1 VTGGGRGSAP
11 RIRVGRG
18 ARATEALVLAD
29 LDSLLDAAREDPSL
43 LARPVVVVVPSRSLR
58 LHLAERLVARRGRA
72 AAGVE
77 VRTLHGLA
85 AGIVERFGRAPL
97 PASRLVPLLV
107 RRFTS
112 REPALAALVQQFDDG
127 ELPAHATVRD
137 LLDAG
142 FTPAHADAVVELLTE
157 RGSGAEEARAL
168 ALVRVAAAVAAELAR
183 LGVATGGEVLVA
195 AAELLQRD
203 PERALPARA
212 VLVHGFADATG
223 VATDLIAA
231 LLRHRAATAYLDRP
245 PDPADSSRADIGAA
259 FGERLAARL
268 GGIAA
273 REAEVEAPPATAR
286 LDLVQAPGAQAEVR
300 EVARRVR
307 ALAEAGTP
315 FERIGVVA
323 RDLGAYVQPLQLHFT
338 RLAIPFS
345 TLDAPGSRD
354 AEARRAGALAALLA
368 LGEDAPADA
377 WLGALGDGDGFDLRL
392 GLRACAAARLRDV
405 AALEP
410 AALLGRDG
418 DLALPLRRGL
428 AVRKDDD
435 GTEGGPVAPR
445 RALPGRQ
452 LRRAVRRARA
462 LVARLRAW
470 PAEAPPA
477 EHVRTLR
484 RLVASDLG
492 WRGATPATAAAWREL
507 AALEA
512 CLPAAI
518 VLERDEF
525 LALAR
530 RGLAGVGGARVGGAG
545 GGVQVLSVTEA
556 RARTFAHLFVLG
568 LNRDAFPRQVREDPL
583 LPDRLRGALA
593 AVLPDI
599 PIKRSGFDE
608 ERYLFAQLLSAAAA
622 VTLSWQSC
630 DDDGKPRLVSPLVER
645 LRIAAGLGGAT
656 SAPPAIDP
664 ARADEIRP
672 AHEVAVLAGLAGSR
686 REFGAALALACRE
699 QGASGADALAA
710 ARVAVL
716 EELDPDRR
724 SAEGR
729 ERAARLGPYF
739 GFVGAVRSAAD
750 PRRAPLAVT
759 TAEDLARCPWQTFL
773 RRVLR
778 LEASP
783 DPLADAPGVDA
794 QLVGLAVHAVLE
806 RVVRE
811 ASGRRPAT
819 LAEALA
825 AGPAAVA
832 WPDAHALERLTRE
845 ACGEVLREAGL
856 ALPGLDGV
864 LGELAAPYLAAAR
877 VAGWPESGAIEALG
891 VEVTGE
897 AQVAHRGVERGLRFR
912 ADRAERLDGRL
923 VLTDYKTGKP
933 VADGKQQE
941 TRRRQLETA
950 VRGGRALQAVAY
962 ALGAGAEPARG
973 RYIYL
978 RPDLDEELRVL
989 AADGDD
995 APLREAFAGA
1005 VAAIL
1010 DAWDLGALFP
1020 RLEVPG
1026 GGEEPP
1032 TCRWCEVR
1040 EACVRGDSAAR
1051 RRLARWAADGGG
1063 TPTPAEAALA
1073 ALWRLGAK
1081 REREPEAG

>member
-1 VTGGGRGSAP
+1 MTGGEGGTAP

-85 AGIVERFGRAPL
+85 ARIVERFGQAPR
-97 PASRLVPLLV
+97 PAARLVPLLV

-112 REPALAALVQQFDDG
+112 REPALAPLVLQFDDG
-127 ELPAHATVRD
+127 ELPVHATVRD

-142 FTPAHADAVVELLTE
+142 FAPEHAGAAVELLTE
-157 RGSGAEEARAL
+157 RGAGAEEARAL
-168 ALVRVAAAVAAELAR
+168 ALVRVAVAVSEELAR
-183 LGVATGGEVLVA
+183 LGLATGGEVLSA

-203 PERALPARA
+203 AERVLPARA

-231 LLRHRAATAYLDRP
+231 LLRHRGATAYLDRP
-245 PDPADSSRADIGAA
+245 PDPADQSTADIGAA
-259 FGERLAARL
+259 FGERFGARL
-268 GGIAA
+268 GGIAS
-273 REAEVEAPPATAR
+273 RESETGAPSAPAR
-286 LDLVQAPGAQAEVR
+286 LALVQAPGAQAEVR
-300 EVARRVR
+300 EIARRVR

-323 RDLGAYVQPLQLHFT
+323 RDLGGYVQPLQLHFT

-368 LGEDAPADA
+368 LGEDAPADL
-377 WLGALGDGDGFDLRL
+377 WLGALGDEGGFDLRL

-418 DLALPLRRGL
+418 DLALPVRRGL
-428 AVRKDDD
+428 AVREDD
-435 GTEGGPVAPR
+435 GGEGTPVAPR

-462 LVARLRAW
+462 LVARLRGW
-470 PAEAPPA
+470 PAEAPLA

-484 RLVASDLG
+484 RLVASDLL
-492 WRGATPATAAAWREL
+492 WRASTPASAAAWREL

-512 CLPAAI
+512 ALPARL

-530 RGLAGVGGARVGGAG
+530 RGFAGVGGARRGGAG

-593 AVLPDI
+593 TVLPDI

-608 ERYLFAQLLSAAAA
+608 ERYLFAQLLSAADA

-645 LRIAAGLGGAT
+645 LRVAAGLGEAP
-656 SAPPAIDP
+656 SAPPAVDP
-664 ARADEIRP
+664 ASSDALRP
-672 AHEVAVLAGLAGSR
+672 GHEVAVLAGLAGSR
-686 REFGAALALACRE
+686 REFGAALELACRE
-699 QGASGADALAA
+699 QGAAAADELAA
-710 ARVAVL
+710 ARLAVL

-806 RVVRE
+806 RIVRE

-832 WPDAHALERLTRE
+832 WPDAAALGHVTRE

-864 LGELAAPYLAAAR
+864 LRELAAPYLDAAR
-877 VAGWPESGAIEALG
+877 VAGWPATGAIDALG

-897 AQVAHRGVERGLRFR
+897 ARVAHRGGERGLRFR

-941 TRRRQLETA
+941 TRRRQLEAA

-962 ALGAGAEPARG
+962 ALGTGTETGRG
-973 RYIYL
+973 RYLYL
-978 RPDLDEELRVL
+978 RPDLAEELRVL

-1005 VAAIL
+1005 IAAIL